1 MMHQVPCGRFPA
13 LQYVVFRTYGVHMY
27 VHNVQSTYVPTYPYS
42 VLRTLRRMPI
52 LRCDLSE
59 IGHVKRALGA
69 NLDLRLMRRGS
80 ALRPSLCRLRTQ
92 VHTRNILRTTVL
104 PILLSTEYV
113 YLTDHLLRHHG
124 IFIFR
129 TFILPGPW

>member
-1 MMHQVPCGRFPA
+1 MYLMYRVHILLR
-13 LQYVVFRTYGVHMY
+13 FRT
-27 VHNVQSTYVPTYPYS
+27 PYS

-80 ALRPSLCRLRTQ
+80 ALRPSLCRYLRTQ
-92 VHTRNILRTTVL
+92 VHNILRTTVL
-104 PILLSTEYV
+104 PILLSMHALPTICCAIMEYLYFEPSFYPV
-113 YLTDHLLRHHG
+113 RGEESYFVHYSVRS
-124 IFIFR
+124 INSV
-129 TFILPGPW
+129 P